1 MQLWSRHYTA
11 LGVSL
16 VFNPVT
22 KRCCQRHEQNL
33 AGDMNENVKPV
44 LCSFDADIT
53 LLLSVEEEEEYLARS
68 LKAATNSCA
77 DLVPC
82 PQANC
87 DGVAVTGGGA

>member
-1 MQLWSRHYTA
+1 
-11 LGVSL
+11 
-16 VFNPVT
+16 
-22 KRCCQRHEQNL
+22 
-33 AGDMNENVKPV
+33 MNEDVIPV

-53 LLLSVEEEEEYLARS
+53 LLLSVKEEEEYLARS